1 MDGVEGTGV
10 LRDFHSLGA
19 FGNPRAHPLA
29 PARILNTLSV
39 EGEECLGDLGNIER
53 RRAPLRCDGCGRA
66 AGDAGMVDHGWAVS
80 PLTAA
85 VPGTY
90 CLRCASALQML
101 QWFVRCVE
109 CGATAE
115 DEAAAERQGWRYYV
129 DSLGNLEP
137 HCGLCSASSTFA
149 P

>member
-10 LRDFHSLGA
+10 LRDFHSPGA
-19 FGNPRAHPLA
+19 FGNPSPHPLA
-29 PARILNTLSV
+29 RARILNTLSV
-39 EGEECLGDLGNIER
+39 QGEECLGDLGNIER

-137 HCGLCSASSTFA
+137 HCGRCGASSTFA